1 LLYPVLAGWSDTV
14 IDLFEHLCY
23 FNVMDTLQKLAR
35 ASGEA
40 IFEADDGDNP
50 ILLPPR
56 SQRATACGWTK
67 TEIQAVYGQKS
78 HTEIVEAKGH
88 PIPIHLAAVP
98 GGRRFP
104 LLKVML
110 TTACERDCLYCP
122 FQAGRDHRRVTFK
135 PDELAEV
142 VIRAHEVGWIQGVF
156 LSTGLFNGGV
166 NTQNKLLDCA
176 EILRNKLSY
185 DGYLHL
191 KLMPGVE
198 FGQVLRAMQFA
209 DRVST
214 NLEAPNA
221 QRLSRLAPQKNFESE
236 LLNPLIWTE
245 RIRQSNPGQL
255 GWRGYWPSSSTQF
268 VVGPAHETDV
278 ELLSTVEHLYRRLG
292 LQRVYFEAFSPVKG
306 TTMESYPPE
315 NPLRQQRLYEAS
327 FLLRDYGFKLEELPF
342 TTDGRLP
349 LNNDPKRAYADRVLR
364 EMPIELNLAER
375 EQLLR
380 VPGIGPRTADKLL
393 ALRLRERLKDFD
405 LLRGQRLITD
415 RSAPYITIN
424 GRRPSFQQELF

>member
-1 LLYPVLAGWSDTV
+1 
-14 IDLFEHLCY
+14 
-23 FNVMDTLQKLAR
+23 MDTLQKLVHSA
-35 ASGEA
+35 GEA
-40 IFEADDGDNP
+40 IFEADDGDTP
-50 ILLPPR
+50 LTPR
-56 SQRATACGWTK
+56 SQRTTACGWTK

-78 HTEIVEAKGH
+78 PTDIVKAKGH

-135 PDELAEV
+135 PDELAQV
-142 VIRAHEVGWIQGVF
+142 VLRAHQAGWIQGVF
-156 LSTGLFNGGV
+156 LSTGLFNGGA

-185 DGYLHL
+185 RGYLHL

-198 FGQVLRAMQFA
+198 FGQVLRAMQLA

-221 QRLSRLAPQKNFESE
+221 GRLSRLAPQKLFKSE
-236 LLNPLIWTE
+236 LLNPLLWTE
-245 RIRQSNPGQL
+245 DIRRSNPGMH
-255 GWRGYWPSSSTQF
+255 GWRGHWPSSSTQF
-268 VVGPAHETDV
+268 VVGAAHETDV
-278 ELLSTVEHLYRRLG
+278 ELLSTVEHLYRQLG

-306 TTMESYPPE
+306 TPMESCPPE

-327 FLLRDYGFKLEELPF
+327 FLLRDYGFRLEELPF
-342 TTDGRLP
+342 TADGKLP
-349 LNNDPKRAYADRVLR
+349 LNKDPKRAYADRMLR
-364 EMPIELNLAER
+364 EAPIELNRANR

-380 VPGIGPRTADKLL
+380 VPGIGPHTADELI
-393 ALRLRERLKDFD
+393 ALRRLGQLKDFH

-424 GRRPSFQQELF
+424 GHRPRFQQELF